1 MWSLCTKCD
10 PCAQKCDP
18 YAKNVTPMQKMWS
31 LCTKM
36 WSLCTKCDPCAQNV
50 IPMHKNV
57 IPVHKIPNTKK
68 LYQLQSLS
76 LSLQTPAI
84 PPAVQLYTDNSD
96 FATVTQLPI
105 STIVWN
111 RWVKTSRLSTSNSSI
126 VGTIMQRNRI
136 EPELYHN
143 QSTKHNLT
151 LSSSSRGTK
160 PINLLFLLSYK
171 HQAYDTCPCVSQ
183 QHIRGTYRIAS
194 FEVIA
199 VAQLRVTFCDTI
211 LQHWVFPSWYFE
223 ERQ

>member
-1 MWSLCTKCD
+1 
-10 PCAQKCDP
+10 
-18 YAKNVTPMQKMWS
+18 
-31 LCTKM
+31 M

-171 HQAYDTCPCVSQ
+171 HQAYDTDSCSQQSCTLSLCVSTTYQ
-183 QHIRGTYRIAS
+183 RYLQNCKFWGHCSGTAKGYILWYDPTALGISILIFWRK
-194 FEVIA
+194 A
-199 VAQLRVTFCDTI
+199 VT
-211 LQHWVFPSWYFE
+211 
-223 ERQ
+223 